1 MVALSG
7 FFMLVTLVVFAGY
20 GVFAAAVREHVIRR
34 PRVVSWMR
42 RVFAGS
48 YAVLAGRLALSDR

>member
-1 MVALSG
+1 MSIAAGLSRG
-7 FFMLVTLVVFAGY
+7 RRGLL
-20 GVFAAAVREHVIRR
+20 AAARTHVINR